1 MVSEKVYYNKLGVV
15 LQAVVKETGIWMRE
29 ERKRFERNAIEYKG
43 QNDLV
48 SYVDKEAEQRLI
60 RVLSDALPGCGFVNE
75 ESGSQ
80 KSERY
85 NWIIDPLDGTTNYI
99 HGLPVYAVSVALME
113 NNMLQLGCV
122 YDPVH
127 DEMFFAERGKGAI
140 LNGLPIRVSTTI
152 CLKESLVDTGFPYS
166 YFGHIDA
173 YLGALKEVLLNSRG
187 IRRPGAAAIDLV
199 WTACGRFDAFY
210 ESWLNPW
217 DVAAGIL
224 ILREAGGR
232 VTTFTGSEDCVSG
245 KEILASNGLV
255 HDELADILVK
265 YPVS

>member
-1 MVSEKVYYNKLGVV
+1 MGSNSMQPEAIAIR
-15 LQAVVKETGIWMRE
+15 LQEVVKETGIWMRE
-29 ERKRFERNAIEYKG
+29 ERKRFDRGAVEHKG

-60 RVLSDALPGCGFVNE
+60 RVLSEALPGCGFVNE
-75 ESGSQ
+75 ESGTQ
-80 KSERY
+80 KAERY

-99 HGLPVYAVSVALME
+99 HGLPVYAVSVALVE
-113 NNMLQLGCV
+113 YNELQLGCV

-127 DEMFFAERGKGAI
+127 DEMFFAEKGQGAF
-140 LNGLPIRVSTTI
+140 LNGLPIRVSSTSF
-152 CLKESLVDTGFPYS
+152 LKDALVATGFPYS

-224 ILREAGGR
+224 ILREAGGK
-232 VTTFTGSEDCVSG
+232 VTTFTGNADCVSG
-245 KEILASNGLV
+245 KEILASNGHV

-265 YPVS
+265 FPVS

>member
-1 MVSEKVYYNKLGVV
+1 MANKIEYPETLCV
-15 LQAVVKETGIWMRE
+15 LLQDVVKETGIWMRN
-29 ERKRFERNAIEYKG
+29 ERKHFERDAIEHKG
-43 QNDLV
+43 RNDLV
-48 SYVDKEAEQRLI
+48 SYVDKAAEQRLI
-60 RVLSDALPGCGFVNE
+60 RVLSEALPGCGFVNE
-75 ESGSQ
+75 ESGTD

-99 HGLPVYAVSVALME
+99 HGLPVYAVSVALTAYDE
-113 NNMLQLGCV
+113 LQLGCV

-127 DEMFFAERGKGAI
+127 DELFFAEKGKGAF
-140 LNGLPIRVSTTI
+140 LNGLPIQASSTTH
-152 CLKESLVDTGFPYS
+152 LKDALVATGFPYS

-232 VTTFTGSEDCVSG
+232 VTTFTGSADCVSG
-245 KEILASNGLV
+245 KEILASNGHV
-255 HDELADILVK
+255 HDELAEILMK